1 MSPSLQDPYC
11 NRKGGL
17 SQNVMAACDFNFQFM
32 HVNAGWKGSAAEAR
46 VLQDALSHG
55 FYIPDGK
62 YYLVDA
68 KKQTLLIL
76 LLHSEISDISFAR
89 AR

>member
-32 HVNAGWKGSAAEAR
+32 HVNAGWKGSAADAR

-62 YYLVDA
+62 YYLV
-68 KKQTLLIL
+68 
-76 LLHSEISDISFAR
+76 EGF
-89 AR
+89 

>member
-1 MSPSLQDPYC
+1 MQDYIGAIDGTHIPITMSPSLQDPYC

-32 HVNAGWKGSAAEAR
+32 HVNAGWKGSAADAR

-55 FYIPDGK
+55 FIFQMANIIQWMQK
-62 YYLVDA
+62 N
-68 KKQTLLIL
+68 K
-76 LLHSEISDISFAR
+76 HS
-89 AR
+89 